1 MGQSDQKSIGFF
13 EQLKIEKMTYEEI
26 VKNLKDKAQNSK
38 FDEILDNF
46 KLYNCT
52 SKITR
57 FPIKTLKEIYINS
70 KIKDNY
76 DIINEMKKEYVK
88 FFKKNCINSYSKYKL
103 FNDKF
108 RACNDYDE
116 LVKEQKIYLIY
127 KEYFDTYSK
136 KFKSKK
142 ISVNFF
148 SIIIE
153 YIHLES
159 YEKYTFIE
167 THLTDEFSLR
177 GAVYS
182 SNIEEKEK
190 EYFDLL
196 IKKEN
201 NVYIENKPKKVYYH
215 NDEDDEDDNYSYD
228 NKISDYNDDYNYN
241 SDNNYSYKHYNTSSG
256 NNYSNNS
263 NNHSNSHSNSHSKNQ
278 NKSSNKQK
286 VKVIMCYSCKGKN
299 LCPLCGNK
307 IKSRVSLGN
316 LYAHS
321 NCYNEGTCCLCNKKG
336 PGNQVQSICSNCRK
350 DSISK
355 GLTGSARCFI
365 CRNLI

>member
-159 YEKYTFIE
+159 
-167 THLTDEFSLR
+167 
-177 GAVYS
+177 
-182 SNIEEKEK
+182 
-190 EYFDLL
+190 
-196 IKKEN
+196 
-201 NVYIENKPKKVYYH
+201 
-215 NDEDDEDDNYSYD
+215 
-228 NKISDYNDDYNYN
+228 
-241 SDNNYSYKHYNTSSG
+241 
-256 NNYSNNS
+256 
-263 NNHSNSHSNSHSKNQ
+263 
-278 NKSSNKQK
+278 
-286 VKVIMCYSCKGKN
+286 
-299 LCPLCGNK
+299 
-307 IKSRVSLGN
+307 
-316 LYAHS
+316 
-321 NCYNEGTCCLCNKKG
+321 
-336 PGNQVQSICSNCRK
+336 
-350 DSISK
+350 
-355 GLTGSARCFI
+355 
-365 CRNLI
+365 